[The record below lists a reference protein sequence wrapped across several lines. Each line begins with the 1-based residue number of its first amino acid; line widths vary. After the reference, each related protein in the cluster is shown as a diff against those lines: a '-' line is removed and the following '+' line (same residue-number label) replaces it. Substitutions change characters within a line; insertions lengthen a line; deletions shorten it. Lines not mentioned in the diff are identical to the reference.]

1 MLCPFRRIAIVNRG
15 EAAMRLVHAVRD
27 LKGSQE
33 QPVEAVALFTDPDRG
48 SMFVRYADAAVPL
61 GPATFVD
68 SDGRRKNSYLDYDR
82 LAQSLIEAQADAAW
96 VGWGFVAEQAEFAE
110 LCDRLGITFIGPTP
124 EAMRQLGDKIASKM
138 LAEKAD
144 VPVAPW
150 SGGPVPSLEEARS
163 HADRIGYPLMI
174 KATAGGGGRGIRRVY
189 EPNALA
195 DAFESARAEASRSFG
210 DSTVFLERLLPVS
223 RHIEV
228 QMIADHH
235 GVVWPVGI
243 RDCTIQRRN
252 QKVAEESASVALTP
266 AEDQQIRDAAARL
279 CRLAGYT
286 NAGTVEFLY
295 DPLERRFSFMEV
307 NARLQVEH
315 PVTEETTGVD
325 LVKLQLHVAA
335 GGRLDG
341 EAPVSRGHAIEVRLN
356 AEDPEKAFTPAPGRV
371 DLLRLPTGPGIRI
384 DAGVSEGDT
393 IPSEFDSMIAK
404 IIAWGE
410 DRPEALARLT
420 RALVQTEVVVRG
432 GSTNRAFLLA
442 LLKRPEVV
450 SGAVDVGWLDRLAAA
465 NEHVPRDHLEVAL
478 LVAAVEAYDDELAD
492 ELTEFFAWAS
502 RGRAKVRPT
511 VGHAVDLEARGK
523 DYRFDVYRLGPSLYR
538 VVGAGG
544 EVELKVDR
552 TGQFERRV
560 TVNGRSF
567 RVLSVLDGRR
577 HLLEVDGVAHQITRE
592 TGGVVRAPAPAIVV
606 SVFVH
611 EGDEVA
617 AGDRLVVLEAMKM
630 EVSIVAPMAGRVG
643 DVLVVPN
650 VQVDAAAPL
659 VKLHPLGESLAAGEA
674 GTAADLTLLAGSTRD
689 DSAGPTVR
697 CQAVLGALRR
707 QMLGFD
713 VDPLLSKELVTE
725 YGSVSRRV
733 APDARWLVR
742 AEDEVITVF
751 ADACSLARTRPDV
764 DALPGEGAHS
774 AHEDLLLYLRSIEG
788 RGEGLP
794 ASFVHGLERALA
806 HYGVHDLEPS
816 PQLRE
821 ALLWI
826 VRAQERV
833 TTQVPAIQSILD
845 RRLEHLEHVAPV
857 VDESFPPILDRL
869 ISATQRRFPDLAR
882 QSRDVRYHYFERPG
896 FEQAA
901 DHAYVEAA
909 HHLDALEQG
918 VGGAERELRMT
929 ALVDCPQ
936 PLKNFLT
943 RQFSSATFAR
953 REAMLEALTRRYYRI
968 RELESYESV
977 VAKGRLFGLARYQH
991 EGRRIQL
998 MTTFANYEELQEAG
1012 SALGR
1017 LAREKCAGGDEILA
1031 DFYVW
1036 QGDPAGDDAEAER
1049 AAATVVASMNLP
1061 RSVSRVVVA
1070 VSAPGRGL
1078 GMAGIQHFT
1087 YRRSGEDGYREDVLY
1102 RGIHPMMGIR
1112 LRLPLLQNFQ
1122 LARMPSLE
1130 DVYLFHGVARDNPS
1144 DERLFAMI
1152 EVRDVAPVYDDAGRT
1167 IRLSGL
1173 ERKLGDAL
1181 AAVSAYQAARP
1192 PERRLHMNQ
1201 VTVYVWPLLELSEDE
1216 IHAIVHR
1223 LAPSTEGLGIDQ
1235 INVRARFAIGRS
1247 AERETLVQ
1255 LSNPTGAGV
1264 VVRLLPYFEDPV
1276 HQLTGY
1282 EQRVTQ
1288 LRRRG
1293 LVYPYE
1299 LIKMLT
1305 PARDHERSDFPP
1317 GEFIEYDLD
1326 NDDHLLSVAR
1336 DFGKNASSIVVGVI
1350 SNAAA
1355 TYPEGMSRVAL
1366 LGDPSKGLGSL
1377 AEPECKRIIAALDL
1391 AERRGLPVEWF
1402 ALSAGAKIA
1411 MDSGTENMD
1420 WIARVLRRIIL
1431 FTQAGRELN
1440 VVVAGINVGAQPY
1453 WNAEATMLMHTK
1465 GLLIMTP
1472 ESAMVLTGKQALDY
1486 SGGVSAEDNQG
1497 IGGYERVMGPN
1508 GQAQYWAPDMAA
1520 ACRILLQHYE
1530 HTYVA
1535 PGERFPRRAA
1545 TADPSRRDVRSYP
1558 HGGPEFDL
1566 VGDVFDE
1573 ATNPGRKKPF
1583 DIRSVMRSVIDQ
1595 DRPPLERWAGF
1606 RHAES
1611 AVVWDAHLD
1620 GWPVCLIG
1628 LESRNLPRQGFVPAD
1643 GPDHWTSGTLFP
1655 RSSKK
1660 VARAINAASG
1670 NRPLV
1675 VLANLSG
1682 FDGSPESMR
1691 RLQLEYGAEIGRAV
1705 VNFNGP
1711 MVFCVVSRYH
1721 GGAFVVFSATL
1732 NDSLEVAAVEGSYA
1746 SVIGGAPAAAV
1757 VFAREVDA
1765 RANTDPRV
1773 RALRERIE
1781 AAKGAEKT
1789 ALRAE
1794 EAALYDGVRSEKLGE
1809 VADEFDAIHS
1819 VQRAEALGSVH
1830 RIIPAADLRPYL
1842 AGAVQRGIERELI
1855 GRRPDG

>member
-1 MLCPFRRIAIVNRG
+1 
-15 EAAMRLVHAVRD
+15 MRLVHAVRD
-27 LKGSQE
+27 LNGCQE

-48 SMFVRYADAAVPL
+48 SMFVHYASAAVPL

-68 SDGRRKNSYLDYDR
+68 PAGQRRNSYLDYDR
-82 LAQSLIEAQADAAW
+82 VAQALTEAEADAAW
-96 VGWGFVAEQAEFAE
+96 VGWGFVAEHAEFAE

-124 EAMRQLGDKIASKM
+124 EAMRRLGDKIASKL

-144 VPVAPW
+144 VPVVPW
-150 SGGPVPSLEEARS
+150 SGGPAASLEEARS
-163 HADRIGYPLMI
+163 RAERIGYPLMI

-195 DAFESARAEASRSFG
+195 DAFESARAEASKAFG
-210 DSTVFLERLLPVS
+210 DGTVFLERLLPIS

-228 QMIADHH
+228 QIIADHH

-243 RDCTIQRRN
+243 RDCTVQRRN
-252 QKVAEESASVALTP
+252 QKVVEESASVALTP
-266 AEDQQIRDAAARL
+266 PEDQQVRDAAARL

-295 DPLERRFSFMEV
+295 DPVERRFSFMEV
-307 NARLQVEH
+307 NSRLQVEH

-341 EAPVSRGHAIEVRLN
+341 DPPVARGHAIEVRLN
-356 AEDPEKAFTPAPGRV
+356 AEDPEMAFTPAPGRV
-371 DLLRLPTGPGIRI
+371 ELLRLPTGPGIRI

-404 IIAWGE
+404 IIAWGQ

-420 RALVQTEVVVRG
+420 RALSQTEVLVRG

-442 LLKRPEVV
+442 LLKRPEMA
-450 SGAVDVGWLDRLAAA
+450 SGTLDVGWLDRLAAS

-478 LVAAVEAYDDELAD
+478 LDAAVEAYDDELAD
-492 ELTEFFAWAS
+492 ELREFFAWAS
-502 RGRAKVRPT
+502 RGRAKVRPI
-511 VGHAVDLEARGK
+511 VGHAVELEARGK

-544 EVELKVDR
+544 EAELNVDR

-560 TVNGRSF
+560 TINGRSF

-577 HLLEVDGVAHQITRE
+577 HLLEVDGVAHQISRE
-592 TGGVVRAPAPAIVV
+592 TGGVVRAPAPAIVA
-606 SVFVH
+606 SVLVH

-617 AGDRLVVLEAMKM
+617 AGDRLIVLEAMKM
-630 EVSIVAPMAGRVG
+630 EVSIVAPVSGRVG
-643 DVLVVPN
+643 EVLVVPN

-659 VKLHPLGESLAAGEA
+659 IKLHPLGENLTASETR
-674 GTAADLTLLAGSTRD
+674 TAADLSLLAGSARD
-689 DSAGPTVR
+689 TTAGPTVR
-697 CQAVLGALRR
+697 CRSVLDALRR

-713 VDPLLSKELVTE
+713 VDPRLSKELATE
-725 YGSVSRRV
+725 YGSVSRMV

-742 AEDEVITVF
+742 GEDEIITVF
-751 ADACSLARTRPDV
+751 ADACSLARTRPDA
-764 DALPGEGAHS
+764 DALPGEAAHS

-788 RGEGLP
+788 RGDGLP
-794 ASFVHGLERALA
+794 ASFRQGLRSALA
-806 HYGVHDLEPS
+806 HYGVNDLDPTPE
-816 PQLRE
+816 LRE

-826 VRAQERV
+826 ARAQERV
-833 TTQVPAIQSILD
+833 TTHVAAIQSILD
-845 RRLEHLEHVAPV
+845 RRLEHLERVAPV

-882 QSRDVRYHYFERPG
+882 QARDIRYHYFERPA

-901 DHAYVEAA
+901 AHAYAEAA
-909 HHLDALEQG
+909 SHLDALEHG
-918 VGGAERELRMT
+918 VGGAERDLRMN

-968 RELESYESV
+968 RELEGYESV
-977 VAKGRLFGLARYQH
+977 VTEGRLFGVARYQH
-991 EGRRIQL
+991 DGHPIQL
-998 MTTFANYEELQEAG
+998 ITTFASYDELLKAG

-1017 LAREKCAGGDEILA
+1017 LAQEKSGDVEILA

-1036 QGDPAGDDAEAER
+1036 QDEPAEEDAEAER
-1049 AAATVVASMNLP
+1049 AAATVVATMNLP
-1061 RSVSRVVVA
+1061 PSVSRIVVG
-1070 VSAPGRGL
+1070 VSGPGRGL

-1087 YRRSGEDGYREDVLY
+1087 YRRAAEDGYREDELY
-1102 RGIHPMMGIR
+1102 RGIHPMMGTR
-1112 LRLPLLQNFQ
+1112 LRLPLLQHFH
-1122 LARMPSLE
+1122 LTRMPSLE
-1130 DVYLFHGVARDNPS
+1130 DVYLFRGVAHDNPT
-1144 DERLFAMI
+1144 DERLFAMV
-1152 EVRDVAPVYDDAGRT
+1152 EVRDVSPVYDGAGRT

-1173 ERKLGDAL
+1173 ERKLGEAL
-1181 AAVSAYQAARP
+1181 AAVSAYQSARP

-1201 VTVYVWPLLELSEDE
+1201 VVLYVWPLLELSENE
-1216 IHAIVHR
+1216 IHDLVHR

-1235 INVRARFAIGRS
+1235 VNVRARLAIGGT

-1264 VVRLLPYFEDPV
+1264 VVRLLPYFEEPV

-1282 EQRVTQ
+1282 EQRVAQ

-1299 LIKMLT
+1299 LLNMLT
-1305 PARDHERSDFPP
+1305 PSRVHERSDFPA
-1317 GEFIEYDLD
+1317 GDFIEYDLD
-1326 NDDHLLSVAR
+1326 DDEHLVPVAR
-1336 DFGKNASSIVVGVI
+1336 EFGKNASSIVVGVI

-1355 TYPEGMSRVAL
+1355 MYPEGMSRVAI

-1420 WIARVLRRIIL
+1420 WIARVLRRIVL
-1431 FTQAGRELN
+1431 FTQAGREIN

-1465 GLLIMTP
+1465 GILVMTP

-1508 GQAQYWAPDMAA
+1508 GQAQYWAPDIAA
-1520 ACRILLQHYE
+1520 ACRILLHHYE
-1530 HTYVA
+1530 HTYVV
-1535 PGERFPRRAA
+1535 PGERFPRRAS
-1545 TADPSRRDVRSYP
+1545 TTDPRARDVRSYP
-1558 HGGPEFDL
+1558 HDGPEFEL
-1566 VGDVFDE
+1566 VGEVFDE
-1573 ATNPGRKKPF
+1573 AANPGRKKPF

-1595 DRPPLERWAGF
+1595 DRPPLERWAGS

-1628 LESRNLPRQGFVPAD
+1628 LESRNLPRQGFVPGD

-1691 RLQLEYGAEIGRAV
+1691 RMQLEYGAEIGRAV
-1705 VNFNGP
+1705 VNFMGP

-1732 NDSLEVAAVEGSYA
+1732 NESLQVAAVEGSYA

-1765 RANTDPRV
+1765 RASTDVRV
-1773 RALRERIE
+1773 QALRERIE
-1781 AAKGAEKT
+1781 ASEGAEKA

-1809 VADEFDAIHS
+1809 VADQFDAVHS
-1819 VQRAEALGSVH
+1819 VQRAEAVGSVH

-1842 AGAVQRGIERELI
+1842 ADAIQRGIEREVTD
-1855 GRRPDG
+1855 R